1 MLSPPP
7 RLSLAHMHQVD
18 ARYNYR
24 YRILALGTRMLPKW
38 PSVRMCLMEA
48 CHAER
53 PEARAEEQ

>member
-1 MLSPPP
+1 
-7 RLSLAHMHQVD
+7 MHQVD